1 MSETETGSQRRTALV
16 TGGSRGIGRAVSL
29 ELAAAG
35 NAIAVNYAS
44 RPDAADAVVAEII
57 ESGGAA
63 MAVQADVSDPD
74 AVAAMFERV
83 ASELGAPEILVNNA
97 GITRDNLILRLAV
110 DDWDDVLAVNLRSAY
125 LTSKAALRQMLRAR
139 WGRIINISSVSGIA
153 GNAGQT
159 NYAASKAGLIGFT
172 KSLAKEVGS
181 RGITANV
188 VAPGYIETDM
198 TDALGDDVAAAAA
211 DSTTLGRLGT
221 PAEVASAVGYLA
233 SERASYV
240 TGQVL
245 VVDGGLAI

>member
-1 MSETETGSQRRTALV
+1 MGDVTGRVALV
-16 TGGSRGIGRAVSL
+16 TGGSRGIGRAVCL
-29 ELAAAG
+29 DLAAAG
-35 NAIAVNYAS
+35 HAVAVNYTS
-44 RPDAADAVVAEII
+44 RPDAAEAVVAEITGA
-57 ESGGAA
+57 GGKAT
-63 MAVQADVSDPD
+63 AVQADVSDPD
-74 AVAAMFERV
+74 DVSRLFETVAV
-83 ASELGAPEILVNNA
+83 ELGAPEILVNNA
-97 GITRDNLILRLAV
+97 GITKDNLMMRLGV
-110 DDWDDVLAVNLRSAY
+110 EDWDDVLAVNLRSAF

-139 WGRIINISSVSGIA
+139 WGRIVNIGSVSGIA

-198 TDALGDDVAAAAA
+198 TDALGEDAAGAAAT
-211 DSTTLGRLGT
+211 STALGRLGSPT
-221 PAEVASAVGYLA
+221 EVASAVGYLA
-233 SERASYV
+233 SERAGYI